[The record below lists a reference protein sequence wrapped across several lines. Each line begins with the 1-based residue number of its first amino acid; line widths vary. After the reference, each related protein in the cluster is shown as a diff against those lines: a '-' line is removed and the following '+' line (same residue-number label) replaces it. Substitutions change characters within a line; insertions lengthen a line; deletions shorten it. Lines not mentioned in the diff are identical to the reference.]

1 MTRHRNPAIAVVAVL
16 CALVAGPTAAREL
29 HWRALE
35 VDATV
40 ERDGSLSV
48 RELQRMVFTGDW
60 NGGERTFRLFPGQ
73 ELAVRRIVRIDPVTG
88 VERTLEQGGLEKVD
102 SWNWTAPRQVR
113 WRSRRPSDP
122 EFDATEIDYRLEY
135 RLTGAMRRLG
145 EGRYRFDHDFAF
157 ADRVGVIEVVVV
169 RLALAPEWRSLSPLP
184 VSWSAENLPQGE
196 GFVRPVELEYVG
208 PGQPE
213 FASPPH
219 LPELARWGAI
229 ALLVAGIA
237 HFLHR
242 LLARERSL
250 GRWGGPQPPPIDR
263 AWLET
268 NLFALAP
275 EVVGAAWDRKVGSA
289 EVAALLARLTA
300 EGKLAS
306 EVRSRGRFVRRED
319 LHLEL
324 LVPRS
329 SFSGY
334 EGALISALFGSSTRT
349 DTQSLR
355 KRYQGTGFDP
365 AAKIR
370 SGVLARLK
378 QVRGFA
384 GGSPKPSWKPT
395 ALLLATGLLL
405 YGAALV
411 VAPEKRGMVF
421 ATLIPFSLA
430 WLVIG
435 LGSALTGQSRVGRV
449 TGPAIGIGLTLALC
463 ALGLWWLGGWPGA
476 TWLHLLAALC
486 WALAL
491 ARSLFNLLA
500 TREGPESLARRRE
513 LTRARDYFAEE
524 LRRKEPDLEDGW
536 FPYLL
541 AFGLAPDLDRW
552 FRRFGSA
559 SDTSSLAGTSTGRFG
574 GSSSG
579 SPGTSGWSGGGG
591 SFGGGGA
598 SATWALAATAMSSG
612 VAAPSSSGGGGG
624 GGGGGSSGG
633 GGGGGW

>member
-1 MTRHRNPAIAVVAVL
+1 MTRHRNLVFAVVTML
-16 CALVAGPTAAREL
+16 CALAAGPGAAREL

-40 ERDGSLSV
+40 EHDGSLSI

-73 ELAVRRIVRIDPVTG
+73 ELTVRRIVRIDPVSG
-88 VERTLEQGGLEKVD
+88 VERTLEKGGLEKVD
-102 SWNWTAPRQVR
+102 SWNWTSPRQVR

-122 EFDATEIDYRLEY
+122 EFDGTEIDYRLEY
-135 RLTGAMRRLG
+135 RLTGAMRSLG
-145 EGRYRFDHDFAF
+145 EGRYRLDHDFAF
-157 ADRVGVIEVVVV
+157 ADRVGVIESVVV
-169 RLALAPEWRSLSPLP
+169 RLTLAPEWRSLSPLP
-184 VSWSAENLPQGE
+184 VSWSAESLPPGE
-196 GFVRPVELEYVG
+196 GFVRPVELEFVG
-208 PGQPE
+208 TGQPK
-213 FASPPH
+213 AAAPPH
-219 LPELARWGAI
+219 LPEIWRWGGI
-229 ALLVAGIA
+229 ALLLAGIA

-250 GRWGGPQPPPIDR
+250 GRWGGAPPPSIDR
-263 AWLET
+263 AWLEAH
-268 NLFALAP
+268 LFSLAP

-334 EGALISALFGSSTRT
+334 EGALISALFGSSTTT

-365 AAKIR
+365 AEKIR
-370 SGVLARLK
+370 SGVQARLK

-384 GGSPKPSWKPT
+384 DGSPKPSWKPT
-395 ALLLATGLLL
+395 ALLLTAGLLL

-421 ATLIPFSLA
+421 ATLLPFSLA

-435 LGSALTGQSRVGRV
+435 LGSALTGQSRVGKV
-449 TGPAIGIGLTLALC
+449 TGPAIGIGLTLTLF
-463 ALGLWWLGGWPGA
+463 ALGLWLLGGWPGA
-476 TWLHLLAALC
+476 TWLHFLATLS

-491 ARSLFNLLA
+491 SRSLFNLLA

-513 LTRARDYFAEE
+513 LTRARDYFAAE
-524 LRRKEPDLEDGW
+524 LRKKTPDLEDSW

-541 AFGLAPDLDRW
+541 AFGLAPNLDRW
-552 FRRFGSA
+552 FHRFGSA
-559 SDTSSLAGTSTGRFG
+559 SDPASLAGASAGRFG

-579 SPGTSGWSGGGG
+579 GSGTSGWSGGGG

-598 SATWALAATAMSSG
+598 SATWALAATAMSAG
-612 VAAPSSSGGGGG
+612 VAAPSSSGGGG